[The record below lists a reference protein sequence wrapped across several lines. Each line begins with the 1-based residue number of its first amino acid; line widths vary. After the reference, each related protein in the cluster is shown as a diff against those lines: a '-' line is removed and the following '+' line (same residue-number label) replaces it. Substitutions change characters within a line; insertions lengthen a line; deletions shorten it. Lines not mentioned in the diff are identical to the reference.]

1 MNDCIHPQIKSDISI
16 IVRDSDIKQTVD
28 IRCAKKSARYALY
41 ELKKTH
47 GVDVFFTIGN
57 WWFKK
62 LINILI

>member
-41 ELKKTH
+41 ELKKNSWC
-47 GVDVFFTIGN
+47 GRFFSRLEIGGS
-57 WWFKK
+57 KS
-62 LINILI
+62 L

>member
-41 ELKKTH
+41 ELKKLMVWT
-47 GVDVFFTIGN
+47 FFSRLEIGGS
-57 WWFKK
+57 KS
-62 LINILI
+62 L